1 MYVGTYRQLCG
12 LPPLRHLA
20 TFCPTRSNVHI
31 SLPALMNVLD
41 VCQLAYVPGPNKY
54 DAMPGVRL
62 TRETMP
68 KHSIGHRIPVRYSY
82 FCSVHCDLRGV
93 YVPARICPCSTS
105 LDSMVWV
112 HEYRRQKIIYMQK

>member
-1 MYVGTYRQLCG
+1 MWEPTVDLVVYLHRTTLTLENVYR
-12 LPPLRHLA
+12 RM
-20 TFCPTRSNVHI
+20 PTRPNVHI

-68 KHSIGHRIPVRYSY
+68 KHSIGHRIPVRY
-82 FCSVHCDLRGV
+82 FQ
-93 YVPARICPCSTS
+93 
-105 LDSMVWV
+105 W
-112 HEYRRQKIIYMQK
+112 IYNSD